1 KRCGVYFWV
10 PRATNQYD
18 TGKIPTKL
26 PGKDL
31 VDKRHRTAVKVRTLE
46 IRQLGLTRDGLAI
59 APSQRRE
66 TGVISSK
73 RLRRKLKVE
82 SVDEMRIFMS

>member
-1 KRCGVYFWV
+1 VYFGGRLILRKRCGVYFWV

-26 PGKDL
+26 PGKEP
-31 VDKRHRTAVKVRTLE
+31 VDKRYRTAVKLRKLE
-46 IRQLGLTRDGLAI
+46 IRQLGATRNRLAI

-66 TGVISSK
+66 TGLI
-73 RLRRKLKVE
+73 
-82 SVDEMRIFMS
+82 